1 LVGSVNLF
9 CDDVSTYT
17 NPLKS
22 STQSRKT
29 QPDQKGNQ
37 TLTTNGQRGIQR
49 GERESGTREDPTR
62 PQGRTRPPLPTDR
75 ERFREDGEGET
86 GGSQDERRPNPIKK
100 PDPYYHN
107 GQRGIQ
113 RGERLIWGE

>member
-1 LVGSVNLF
+1 MVGSVNLF

-62 PQGRTRPPLPTDR
+62 PKGEPDPLLTTDR
-75 ERFREDGEGET
+75 ERFRERGEG
-86 GGSQDERRPNPIKK
+86 DLWVPMNW
-100 PDPYYHN
+100 
-107 GQRGIQ
+107 
-113 RGERLIWGE
+113 RGELVVRVGLEID